1 MSSAAE
7 IKRQHEQTALQKSKD
22 KVVEA
27 LRNDPMGLSVN
38 QLMGVCRLSI
48 KTVKNILSAIDVRE
62 EDGVYFLADAPRP
75 VIDLQPQPVP
85 VAKTTETTES
95 AVPTKAVKDIQVDL
109 LAILLDHPDGL
120 FLSSIKEHLQITDKQ
135 FSKALYNLRRYYQIE
150 RTGSLG
156 NFHYQLIQAVEQMET
171 QETPVATEQNSSEP
185 FFLPLI
191 ELKDQIETVVTRKS
205 QLTIHEE
212 QLSSLLADLFNLN
225 TVKFCVEGGRF
236 VGVHLSEEV
245 VA

>member
-85 VAKTTETTES
+85 VAKTAETTES
-95 AVPTKAVKDIQVDL
+95 AVTTKAVKDIQVDL
-109 LAILLDHPDGL
+109 LAILQDHPDGL

-135 FSKALYNLRRYYQIE
+135 FSKALYNLRRYHQIE

-156 NFHYQLIQAVEQMET
+156 NFHYQFIQAKAQAVPDT
-171 QETPVATEQNSSEP
+171 YTPIVLALEDVQSKIAKTS
-185 FFLPLI
+185 FLTMDEENENEVMAVNANELAAYIDELI
-191 ELKDQIETVVTRKS
+191 EAQ
-205 QLTIHEE
+205 E
-212 QLSSLLADLFNLN
+212 Q
-225 TVKFCVEGGRF
+225 KG
-236 VGVHLSEEV
+236 
-245 VA
+245 